1 MKYMC
6 RTCKKECDDIPEH
19 LMKVHKF
26 PKSILDFQLKANPN
40 SFKGSFEKLKKEI
53 EVDKK

>member
-6 RTCKKECDDIPEH
+6 RTCKKEINNVSEH

-26 PKSILDFQLKANPN
+26 PKSIVEMQLKANPHGYDS
-40 SFKGSFEKLKKEI
+40 SFPKI
-53 EVDKK
+53 E

>member
-1 MKYMC
+1 MC

-26 PKSILDFQLKANPN
+26 PKSILDFQLKSNPN
-40 SFKGSFEKLKKEI
+40 SFRGSFEKLKKRS
-53 EVDKK
+53 K